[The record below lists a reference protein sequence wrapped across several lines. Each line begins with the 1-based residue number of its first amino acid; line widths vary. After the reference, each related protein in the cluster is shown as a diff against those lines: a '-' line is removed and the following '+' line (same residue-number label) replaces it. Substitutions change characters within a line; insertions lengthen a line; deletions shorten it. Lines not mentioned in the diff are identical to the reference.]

1 MSSPIVQYILV
12 GLFFALIAAWIIV
25 KSIRRRRRRL
35 SGHRN
40 QECAGCPCGGC
51 GRPTGRLR
59 QADRDCCVSKRR
71 HT

>member
-1 MSSPIVQYILV
+1 MSSSIVQYILV

-25 KSIRRRRRRL
+25 KSIRRRRL

-40 QECAGCPCGGC
+40 QECAGCPCGCCGC
-51 GRPTGRLR
+51 PTGRLR